1 MTQILP
7 VVLID
12 LDLTGHRRVRQAST
26 ESLKIYLIETG
37 PRILLVLPERISQAV
52 HRELVRLCVE
62 VVVRKPVREA
72 SVEGVLLDDDE
83 VVDANVRIWAGE
95 IKALVFLASLDG
107 FPRSLRLVLLSQ
119 MLL

>member
-12 LDLTGHRRVRQAST
+12 LDLTGHHRVRQAST

-52 HRELVRLCVE
+52 HRELVRLCDE

-72 SVEGVLLDDDE
+72 HVEGGGT
-83 VVDANVRIWAGE
+83 R
-95 IKALVFLASLDG
+95 
-107 FPRSLRLVLLSQ
+107 
-119 MLL
+119 